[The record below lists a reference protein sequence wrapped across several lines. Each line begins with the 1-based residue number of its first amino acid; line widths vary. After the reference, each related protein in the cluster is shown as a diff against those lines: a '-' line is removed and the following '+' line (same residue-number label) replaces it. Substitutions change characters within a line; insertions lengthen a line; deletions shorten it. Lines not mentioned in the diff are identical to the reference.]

1 MREVKEDMGEVGV
14 SEEDTEDKEDWME
27 TGDWLWKEMLKE
39 KEARWNNHKYFQ
51 NKGDDGILENEERVN
66 VN

>member
-39 KEARWNNHKYFQ
+39 KEAR
-51 NKGDDGILENEERVN
+51 
-66 VN
+66 